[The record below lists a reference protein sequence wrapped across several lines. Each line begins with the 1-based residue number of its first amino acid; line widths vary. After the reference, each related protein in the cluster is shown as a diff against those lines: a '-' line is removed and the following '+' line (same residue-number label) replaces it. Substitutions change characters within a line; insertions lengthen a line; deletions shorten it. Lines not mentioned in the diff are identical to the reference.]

1 MNTYLRPLSVLF
13 LFGFLTWSCSMTPCG
28 GSKAGLIKKVQALAE
43 KAGETD
49 WGYSDERWTRY
60 DRQME
65 TLLDD
70 CLPDYED
77 DMTMKEQKDVL
88 VAASKYYYKRYGKGF
103 FKDIFGKKKGFLPQF
118 KSLTEEGVNELTE
131 EIEKDVEDWARQIE
145 EMFK

>member
-103 FKDIFGKKKGFLPQF
+103 FKDIFEKKKGFLPQF